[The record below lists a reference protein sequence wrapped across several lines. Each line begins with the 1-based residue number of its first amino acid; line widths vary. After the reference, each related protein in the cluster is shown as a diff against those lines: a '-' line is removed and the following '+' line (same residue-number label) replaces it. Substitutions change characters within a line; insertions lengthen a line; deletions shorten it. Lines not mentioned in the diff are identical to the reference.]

1 MEFTAEL
8 IAGYLGGE
16 IAGDPKAVV
25 TKLAKI
31 EEGEAGALAFLANP
45 KYEHYIYDTKA
56 TIVIVNRSFEPTA
69 PVAATMI
76 RVDDAYSCFAKLLE
90 LYVANKPRKKGVSP
104 LAAIDASATLGDEAY
119 VGEFAVIGA
128 NVRLGKHCQIY
139 PHVYVGYNVRLGNN
153 VQLFPG
159 VKIYEQCEIGDNVT
173 IHAGSVI
180 GADGFGFAPDDKGA
194 YHKIPQI
201 GSVRI
206 ESDVEIGA
214 NTCIDRATMG
224 STVIRRGVKLDNL
237 IQIGHNVTVGENTV
251 AASQVGVA
259 GSSKVGANCMFG
271 GQVGIAGH
279 LTVGDRVKIAS
290 KSGVSNSIPE
300 GETYMGSPA
309 MPGIKYHRSHA
320 VFRNLPDL
328 SYKVRQLEKELAK
341 LRERLGEA
349 EQ

>member
-128 NVRLGKHCQIY
+128 NVRLGKNCQIY
-139 PHVYVGYNVRLGNN
+139 PHVYVGDNVRLGDN

-201 GSVRI
+201 GNVRI
-206 ESDVEIGA
+206 ECDVEIGA

-309 MPGIKYHRSHA
+309 MPGIKY
-320 VFRNLPDL
+320 L